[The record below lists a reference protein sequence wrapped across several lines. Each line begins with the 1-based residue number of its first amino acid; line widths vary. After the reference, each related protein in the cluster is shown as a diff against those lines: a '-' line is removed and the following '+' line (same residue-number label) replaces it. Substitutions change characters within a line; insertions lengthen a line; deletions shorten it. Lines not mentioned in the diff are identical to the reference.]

1 MPTYKAHYSTRDYGV
16 LWFEADSL
24 EHGQMLLDAVTEGV
38 MDVDNLPEV
47 NMKSKA
53 DENIEIYGIHLIE
66 ER

>member
-1 MPTYKAHYSTRDYGV
+1 MPTYKAHYSTGDYGV